1 MKKILAVTCSTL
13 LISGIFANGA
23 MADNYFGIGVG
34 SADLEGVDDTS
45 FKIFGGTRNANLGFE
60 VAYHD
65 FGKPEESYP
74 GLYYASLEPTGI
86 EFSGVGYMPVSPT
99 MDVFGKLGLLMWDVD
114 ATLIDYAGVI
124 GPAGAT
130 YTGSEDGND
139 LIYGVGLQFNTANN
153 FSLRVEYQAS
163 TLNANG
169 EDVDLENWSVGAAF
183 KF

>member
-1 MKKILAVTCSTL
+1 MKKISAVTLSTL
-13 LISGIFANGA
+13 LASSMFASGA
-23 MADNYFGIGVG
+23 MADNYFGVGVG
-34 SADLEGVDDTS
+34 SADLEGVDDSS
-45 FKIFGGTRNANLGFE
+45 FKIFGGTRNGNLGFE

-99 MDVFGKLGLLMWDVD
+99 MDFFGKIGLLMWDVD
-114 ATLIDYAGVI
+114 ATFTDYTV
-124 GPAGAT
+124 PVT
-130 YTGSEDGND
+130 LTGSEDGND
-139 LIYGVGLQFNTANN
+139 LIYGVGLQFNSSNN

-163 TLNANG
+163 TLDVEG
-169 EDVDLENWSVGAAF
+169 EDIDLENWSVGATF